1 MEHGT
6 VTVRYH
12 GAVIPAERGQRLSD
26 ALGIDLP
33 CGGHG
38 RCGKCRVYARGGL
51 SAPSEN
57 ERAALSEAELK
68 NGVRL
73 ACCAILTGDCEVE
86 PLGEAEANAR
96 IVSDGA
102 MDDLSLSP
110 AFSRYGAAIDIGTTT
125 VAARLYAADGTMTA
139 EASMMNPQSPF
150 GADVISR
157 MEAAIGGKGAQLA
170 QAIRRGLD
178 RLLLTL
184 AGQAGILPTAID
196 GAVITG
202 NTAMLYLL
210 TETSTEPLSHAPFTM
225 ERAFG
230 ESLTAEE
237 LGLSALS
244 AGTAIYLAPC
254 ISAFVGGDTVCAIL
268 ATGMCKRTDTVL
280 LADIG
285 TNGEIALWSG
295 GSLSVCSTAA
305 GPAFE
310 GVGISMGM
318 RGADGAIDRVTIVN
332 GALSAHVLG
341 GGRAKGICGSGLVD
355 AVAAMLDLEIIDET
369 GYMEDDPSAVS
380 DTVSLTGKDIR
391 MVQLAKSA
399 ISAGMRTLL
408 REASVSPRAVGELLV
423 AGGFGSY
430 LNAENAMR
438 IGLLPEE
445 LRGRIRT
452 VGNAALGGAS
462 MLLLSVSLRN
472 EAESL
477 ARSAVTTELS
487 TNAAFSEYYMTGM
500 LF

>member
-1 MEHGT
+1 MENGT
-6 VTVRYH
+6 VTVRYN
-12 GAVIPAERGQRLSD
+12 GALITAERGQRLSD

-38 RCGKCRVYARGGL
+38 RCGKCRVYAHGGL

-57 ERAALSEAELK
+57 ERAVLCEAELAH
-68 NGVRL
+68 GVRL
-73 ACCAILTGDCEVE
+73 ACCAILTGDCVAE
-86 PLGEAEANAR
+86 PIRNAEENAR

-102 MDDLSLSP
+102 MDSFSLDP
-110 AFSRYGAAIDIGTTT
+110 AFLHYGAAIDIGTTT
-125 VAARLYAADGTMTA
+125 VAARLYAADGTLSA
-139 EASMMNPQSPF
+139 EASLLNPQAPF

-157 MEAAIGGKGAQLA
+157 MEAAIGGKSAQLA
-170 QAIRRGLD
+170 QAIRRGID

-210 TETSTEPLSHAPFTM
+210 TETSTEPLSHAPFRM
-225 ERAFG
+225 DRAFG
-230 ESLTAEE
+230 ECLTAET
-237 LGLSALS
+237 LGLSALAS
-244 AGTAIYLAPC
+244 ETAVYLAPC
-254 ISAFVGGDTVCAIL
+254 ISAFVGGDTVSAIL

-285 TNGEIALWSG
+285 TNGEIALWHG

-318 RGADGAIDRVTIVN
+318 RGADGAIDRVAIVN

-341 GGRAKGICGSGLVD
+341 EGTARGICGSGLVD
-355 AVAAMLDLEIIDET
+355 AVAAMLDLAIIDET
-369 GYMEDDPSAVS
+369 GYMEDDPS
-380 DTVSLTGKDIR
+380 TVSGAVTLTGKDIR

-408 REASVSPRAVGELLV
+408 REASVSPHAVGELLV

-430 LNAENAMR
+430 LHAENAMR
-438 IGLLPEE
+438 IGLIPGE
-445 LRGRIRT
+445 LCGRIRT

-462 MLLLSVSLRN
+462 MLLLSRPLREDA
-472 EAESL
+472 EAL
-477 ARSAVTTELS
+477 ARRAVTTELS
-487 TNAAFSEYYMTGM
+487 TNAAFSEYYMSGM